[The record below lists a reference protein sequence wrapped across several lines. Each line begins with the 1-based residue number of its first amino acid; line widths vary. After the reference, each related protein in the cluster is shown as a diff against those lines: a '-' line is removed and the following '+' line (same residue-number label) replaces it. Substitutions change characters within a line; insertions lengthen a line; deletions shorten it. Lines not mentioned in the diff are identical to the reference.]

1 MDGDLH
7 LLRLMHQ
14 QLEEARAL
22 GNHEPRLEF
31 QEDASGLTIRVAGM
45 DAVEEIHYG
54 GLYHQDELVEEAG
67 ERLRHVSHE
76 GYVELDHDNT
86 GSHAGTVTITE
97 KGLEKIRYRWAF
109 ESNLPRLLKRWEIS
123 LLGLREIKHMRLWKA
138 SWEGREI
145 TVRNRRIFLG
155 KRHERI
161 TEYLNVDHRF
171 PPGYGVEKSRFSKDL
186 YGELRASDGV
196 HELHAHIGL
205 TAPLLKTGCL
215 IAVDGVVIGGAVGKR
230 FLT

>member
-7 LLRLMHQ
+7 LLTLMHQ
-14 QLEEARAL
+14 QLEEAQAL
-22 GNHEPRLEF
+22 GNREPRLEVL
-31 QEDASGLTIRVAGM
+31 EDASGLAIRVAGTE
-45 DAVEEIHYG
+45 AVEEIRFG
-54 GLYHQDELVEEAG
+54 GLYHEDELVEDAG
-67 ERLRHVSHE
+67 ESLRRLSHE
-76 GYVELDHDNT
+76 GYVELDHGDA
-86 GSHAGTVTITE
+86 GLHAGAVTITE
-97 KGLEKIRYRWAF
+97 KGRGRIRYCRAF

-155 KRHERI
+155 KRHECI

-171 PPGYGVEKSRFSKDL
+171 PPGFRVEKSRFAKDL
-186 YGELRASDGV
+186 YGELCARDGV

-205 TAPLLKTGCL
+205 TSPLLKTGCM
-215 IAVDGVVIGGAVGKR
+215 ISVDGVVIGGDVGKW